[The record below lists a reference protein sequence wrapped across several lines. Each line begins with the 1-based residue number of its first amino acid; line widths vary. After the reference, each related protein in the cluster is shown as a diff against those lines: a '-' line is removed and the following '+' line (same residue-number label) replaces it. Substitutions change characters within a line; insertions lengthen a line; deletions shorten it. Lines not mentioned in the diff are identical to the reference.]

1 MTTRASLKLVSTQVL
16 EQLRTG
22 IASGI
27 VRPPVDR
34 ASLVGFGIRHQL
46 EAIEHALAGHK
57 TPACL
62 SILEATLSE
71 REGRRAGPE
80 LVWTGPEAPAGTA
93 RDTAIV
99 LRQLFESAREAVI
112 LAGYS
117 FDHAE
122 DVLAPLHR
130 SMQTHG
136 VEARFFVDIPQIQRA
151 EEHAAHLARHLGS
164 FVSENWPF
172 GDPHPRIYYDK
183 RALQP
188 GPPFCNLHAKC
199 VVVDGAKAFVSSA
212 NFTQRGH
219 ERNIEVGVLIEDTS
233 FASFL
238 AGQWL
243 GLVEGAMVG
252 EFRCGQ

>member
-16 EQLRTG
+16 EQLRSG

-27 VRPPVDR
+27 VKPPVDR

-62 SILEATLSE
+62 SILEVTLSE
-71 REGRRAGPE
+71 REVRRPSPE

-93 RDTAIV
+93 RDTAVV
-99 LRQLFESAREAVI
+99 LRELFESARETVI

-122 DVLAPLHR
+122 DVLSPLHR

-136 VEARFFVDIPQIQRA
+136 VEARFFVDVPQIQRGEA
-151 EEHAAHLARHLGS
+151 QDGYLVRHLGS
-164 FVSENWPF
+164 FLTENWPF
-172 GDPHPRIYYDK
+172 GDPRPRIFYDK

-188 GPPFCNLHAKC
+188 GPPFCSLHAKC

-219 ERNIEVGVLIEDTS
+219 ERNIEVGVLVEDAS

-243 GLVEGAMVG
+243 GLAEGGIVG
-252 EFRCGQ
+252 EFR